1 MKHLKN
7 AKTDLRYKNIMT
19 KLASQG
25 RADELIQ
32 VAQEYHR
39 LLTINETTTCS
50 TITQT
55 MSEDDRKRCNKLLQ
69 KMCICTDIAEG
80 CLVDLESLMQKYDK
94 YVTLP
99 LLIEMQFMK
108 KVAKNVRKIVDG
120 GTDNESYINAF
131 CNVADYIEA
140 KIDDILNKG

>member
-1 MKHLKN
+1 MKQLKN
-7 AKTDLRYKNIMT
+7 AKTDLRYRNIMT

-32 VAQEYHR
+32 VDKEYHT
-39 LLTINETTTCS
+39 LLEINETTTCS

-69 KMCICTDIAEG
+69 KMCVCTDIAEG

-120 GTDNESYINAF
+120 GTDNEKYIEAF
-131 CNVADYIEA
+131 GNVADYIESQM
-140 KIDDILNKG
+140 DLILNNR

>member
-1 MKHLKN
+1 MKQLKN

-32 VAQEYHR
+32 VDEEYHR
-39 LLTINETTTCS
+39 LLEINETTTCS
-50 TITQT
+50 TITQR
-55 MSEDDRKRCNKLLQ
+55 MPEDDRKRCNKLLQ

-80 CLVDLESLMQKYDK
+80 CLVDLESLMKKYDK

-120 GTDNESYINAF
+120 GTYNEKYIEAF
-131 CNVADYIEA
+131 GNVADYIESQM
-140 KIDDILNKG
+140 DSILNKR

>member
-1 MKHLKN
+1 MKQLKN

-25 RADELIQ
+25 RADELIK
-32 VAQEYHR
+32 VDKEYHR

-50 TITQT
+50 TITQR
-55 MSEDDRKRCNKLLQ
+55 MPEDDRKRCNKLLQ
-69 KMCICTDIAEG
+69 KMCVCTDIAEG
-80 CLVDLESLMQKYDK
+80 CIVDLESLMQKYDK

-120 GTDNESYINAF
+120 GTDNEKYIEAF
-131 CNVADYIEA
+131 GDVADYIEA
-140 KIDDILNKG
+140 KIDDILNKS